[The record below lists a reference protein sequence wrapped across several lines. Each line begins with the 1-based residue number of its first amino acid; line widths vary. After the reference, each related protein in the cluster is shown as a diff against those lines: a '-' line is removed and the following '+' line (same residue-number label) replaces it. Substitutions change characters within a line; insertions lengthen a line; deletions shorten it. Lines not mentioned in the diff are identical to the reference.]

1 MKNRRSVQETIQS
14 INAACRSKGGHYANY
29 SCKTVSWD
37 DVSRGTVGGAL
48 SCWGANITDTRL
60 WAKDGRQLYTV
71 RSDNWNERLG
81 RTNTDKVALVA
92 SSVDGGGGNSGL
104 RPITLKSLLKDPR
117 SFASYAGLKVDDL
130 SHDLLDK
137 TVSIRFQ
144 TTFLPV
150 PEGEKQTI
158 EFAPEAYNYNTR
170 SDSDPRNLVVLCT
183 SQGLAVQ
190 QDGAGAKKLFHH
202 HANAE
207 GDVTRH
213 WLEAESSNHAV
224 GTSQTETK
232 EEREDA
238 LNRGKATASVIGI
251 ESMGTRFNAL
261 MTLQIPLQ
269 QKQKDEARSYAGA
282 VPAGL
287 FGAVPVIKPQ
297 SCSSDVFFLCSDS
310 DDCAGAVPEVMPAP
324 CVSFASAGSFGAVKK
339 TRSRKKSAAPRNATP
354 LRGVASAARVSKGTQ
369 VEGESKWKKLTC
381 EPVRNESECITVT
394 IVMYYVVQ
402 GGTPTADD
410 VVAAVDD
417 LEKLYKSC
425 EEGHGNLNDDTFQFM
440 KKELLVKDV
449 VDINKKLKEQ
459 PPPPPQPVSNFN
471 VFPSS

>member
-1 MKNRRSVQETIQS
+1 MSVQETIQS
-14 INAACRSKGGHYANY
+14 INAACRSKGGHYADY

-183 SQGLAVQ
+183 SQGIAVQ

-287 FGAVPVIKPQ
+287 FGAVPVACP
-297 SCSSDVFFLCSDS
+297 SSTDS
-310 DDCAGAVPEVMPAP
+310 YQTMTGAVPVFKSA
-324 CVSFASAGSFGAVKK
+324 SKSASYSSAGFGFAK
-339 TRSRKKSAAPRNATP
+339 SRKKSATPRNATP

>member
-1 MKNRRSVQETIQS
+1 MSVQETIQS

-282 VPAGL
+282 VP
-287 FGAVPVIKPQ
+287 VPVMPGGCVGLASSDYDEDSALCGLDDFGEEGEACVSCSADYVPQ
-297 SCSSDVFFLCSDS
+297 S
-310 DDCAGAVPEVMPAP
+310 AGFG
-324 CVSFASAGSFGAVKK
+324 FAK
-339 TRSRKKSAAPRNATP
+339 SRKKSATPRNATP